1 MRRPHEAH
9 RRAISPQHPN
19 ADRRASAR
27 APTTTVMMMSTIDT
41 HSIVQERKF
50 PLGYALIATFV
61 AVVTLALFAREL
73 GSTPAPQ
80 RQVVV
85 QTTPEPLVFEI
96 TPSPV
101 MGFGPAQMATG
112 DGGQ

>member
-1 MRRPHEAH
+1 M
-9 RRAISPQHPN
+9 N
-19 ADRRASAR
+19 
-27 APTTTVMMMSTIDT
+27 TIDT
-41 HSIVQERKF
+41 HSTVQERKF
-50 PLGYALIATFV
+50 PPGYALIAILI
-61 AVVTLALFAREL
+61 AVVMLALFAREL
-73 GSTPAPQ
+73 VGAPAPQ

-85 QTTPEPLVFEI
+85 QTTPEPLGFAI